1 MFEIAKNAVAEV
13 MSLIQMEHSMWIKS
27 TIDGRAIIDPGNY
40 KRYFTK
46 NSHLKSRSALQ
57 SHHESSMEVVVVQM
71 DARNLVD
78 MFLNTV
84 RTHAILCLS

>member
-1 MFEIAKNAVAEV
+1 MFEKAAKAVAEV

-27 TIDGRAIIDPGNY
+27 TIDGRTIIDPGNY

-46 NSHLKSRSALQ
+46 NSHLKSPIARPC
-57 SHHESSMEVVVVQM
+57 HHESSKEDVVVQM

-84 RTHAILCLS
+84 RTYAILCLS